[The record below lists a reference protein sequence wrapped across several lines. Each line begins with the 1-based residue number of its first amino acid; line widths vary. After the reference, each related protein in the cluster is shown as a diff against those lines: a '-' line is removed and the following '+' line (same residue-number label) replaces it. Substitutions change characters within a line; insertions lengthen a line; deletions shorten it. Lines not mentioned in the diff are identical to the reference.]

1 MTVPRPSCVQLGK
14 MEDLSADTPR
24 APCIRALGRPAEAPS
39 GHCFGHDVKV
49 MFDLATVQISS
60 PGPGFDGLPAA
71 RESLGCGSCRLSPWE
86 GGMVNS
92 DDLPAYSDLILPT
105 VRAVARLGGSAT
117 AREITTQVLEDLA
130 PTDEM
135 LAVAH
140 ANRPEAS
147 VYLER
152 VQWARSYAKLIGAL
166 ESPKRGVFL
175 VTPLGQELLALP
187 SDEGQRRAW
196 ELDREFR
203 RNRPKRMKDKSAAA
217 VPVDAEEAGDDIDEE
232 EAILAAEQDVPVAER
247 WQDVLLAR
255 LHRLTPDGFEKFVL
269 YLLRLYGLELERVG
283 GSGDEG
289 IDGIGT
295 APLSPVLSSRV
306 AVQVKR
312 YDPNGKPVGRE
323 VVALFQRDAQTKG
336 AERAILVTLGKFT
349 EPARKAAIT
358 TAPTVDLIDGERL
371 ATLVNEQKL
380 GLRSVIQVDGGWF
393 NRFE

>member
-1 MTVPRPSCVQLGK
+1 
-14 MEDLSADTPR
+14 
-24 APCIRALGRPAEAPS
+24 
-39 GHCFGHDVKV
+39 
-49 MFDLATVQISS
+49 
-60 PGPGFDGLPAA
+60 
-71 RESLGCGSCRLSPWE
+71 
-86 GGMVNS
+86 MVNS

-105 VRAVARLGGSAT
+105 VRAVSKLGGSAT

-140 ANRPEAS
+140 ANRPESS

-175 VTPLGQELLALP
+175 MTALGKELLAMPLA
-187 SDEGQRRAW
+187 DGQRRALD
-196 ELDREFR
+196 LDREFR
-203 RNRPKRMKDKSAAA
+203 RNRPKRLKEKSAAA
-217 VPVDAEEAGDDIDEE
+217 VAVDAEEVVDDIEE
-232 EAILAAEQDVPVAER
+232 EAILAAEQGVPVAER
-247 WQDVLLAR
+247 WQDILLAR
-255 LHRLTPDGFEKFVL
+255 LHRLSPDGFEEFVL

-349 EPARKAAIT
+349 EPARKAAIV

-371 ATLVNEQKL
+371 AGLVNEQKL
-380 GLRSVIQVDGGWF
+380 GLRSVIQVDGDWF

>member
-1 MTVPRPSCVQLGK
+1 M
-14 MEDLSADTPR
+14 
-24 APCIRALGRPAEAPS
+24 
-39 GHCFGHDVKV
+39 
-49 MFDLATVQISS
+49 
-60 PGPGFDGLPAA
+60 
-71 RESLGCGSCRLSPWE
+71 
-86 GGMVNS
+86 NS
-92 DDLPAYSDLILPT
+92 DELPTYSDLILPT
-105 VRAVARLGGSAT
+105 VRAVSKLGGSAT

-140 ANRPEAS
+140 AHRPDAS
-147 VYLER
+147 VYLAR

-175 VTPLGQELLALP
+175 VTALGKELLALP
-187 SDEGQRRAW
+187 VEQGQRRAL

-203 RNRPKRMKDKSAAA
+203 RNRPKRVRDKAGTT
-217 VPVDAEEAGDDIDEE
+217 VPVDADDAADTDEE
-232 EAILAAEQDVPVAER
+232 DALLAAEQDAPVAER
-247 WQDVLLAR
+247 WQDTLLTR
-255 LHRLTPDGFEKFVL
+255 LHLLSPDGFEKFVL

-336 AERAILVTLGKFT
+336 AERAILVTLGKFS
-349 EPARKAAIT
+349 EPARKAAIA

-371 ATLVNEQKL
+371 ANLVHEQKL
-380 GLRSVIQVDGGWF
+380 GLRSVIQVDGAWF
-393 NRFE
+393 DRFE

>member
-1 MTVPRPSCVQLGK
+1 
-14 MEDLSADTPR
+14 
-24 APCIRALGRPAEAPS
+24 
-39 GHCFGHDVKV
+39 
-49 MFDLATVQISS
+49 
-60 PGPGFDGLPAA
+60 
-71 RESLGCGSCRLSPWE
+71 
-86 GGMVNS
+86 MVHS

-105 VRAVARLGGSAT
+105 VRAVSKLGGSAT

-140 ANRPEAS
+140 ANRPESS

-175 VTPLGQELLALP
+175 VTALGKELLAMP
-187 SDEGQRRAW
+187 SAEGQRRAL

-203 RNRPKRMKDKSAAA
+203 RNRPKRVKEKAAA
-217 VPVDAEEAGDDIDEE
+217 GVSVDTEEVVDDIDEE
-232 EAILAAEQDVPVAER
+232 EAILAAEQGAPVAER

-255 LHRLTPDGFEKFVL
+255 LHRLSPDGFEEFVL
-269 YLLRLYGLELERVG
+269 YLLRLYGVELERVG

-349 EPARKAAIT
+349 EPARRAAIV

-371 ATLVNEQKL
+371 AMLVNEQKL
-380 GLRSVIQVDGGWF
+380 GLRSVIQVDGDWF

>member
-1 MTVPRPSCVQLGK
+1 MGV
-14 MEDLSADTPR
+14 
-24 APCIRALGRPAEAPS
+24 
-39 GHCFGHDVKV
+39 
-49 MFDLATVQISS
+49 
-60 PGPGFDGLPAA
+60 PAA
-71 RESLGCGSCRLSPWE
+71 RESLRCVSCRLSLWE

-92 DDLPAYSDLILPT
+92 DELPAYSDLILPT
-105 VRAVARLGGSAT
+105 VRAVAKLGGSAT

-175 VTPLGQELLALP
+175 VTALGKELLGMP
-187 SDEGQRRAW
+187 FDEGQRRAL

-203 RNRPKRMKDKSAAA
+203 RNRPKRVKDKAAAA
-217 VPVDAEEAGDDIDEE
+217 VALEGEDAVDDVDEE
-232 EAILAAEQDVPVAER
+232 EAILAVEQGVPVAER

-255 LHRLTPDGFEKFVL
+255 LHRLTPDGFEEFVL
-269 YLLRLYGLELERVG
+269 YLLRLYGVELERVG

-349 EPARKAAIT
+349 EPARKAAIV

-380 GLRSVIQVDGGWF
+380 GLRSVIQVDGDWF

>member
-1 MTVPRPSCVQLGK
+1 M
-14 MEDLSADTPR
+14 
-24 APCIRALGRPAEAPS
+24 
-39 GHCFGHDVKV
+39 
-49 MFDLATVQISS
+49 
-60 PGPGFDGLPAA
+60 
-71 RESLGCGSCRLSPWE
+71 
-86 GGMVNS
+86 NS
-92 DDLPAYSDLILPT
+92 DELPAYSDLILPT
-105 VRAVARLGGSAT
+105 VRAVSKLGGSAT

-140 ANRPEAS
+140 AHRPDAS

-175 VTPLGQELLALP
+175 VTTLGKELLALP
-187 SDEGQRRAW
+187 FEQAQRRAL

-203 RNRPKRMKDKSAAA
+203 RNRPKRVRDKAGTT
-217 VPVDAEEAGDDIDEE
+217 VPVDADDAADTDEE
-232 EAILAAEQDVPVAER
+232 DALLAAEQDAPVAER
-247 WQDVLLAR
+247 WQDTLLTR
-255 LHRLTPDGFEKFVL
+255 LHLLSPDGFEKFVL

-336 AERAILVTLGKFT
+336 AERAILVTLGKFS
-349 EPARKAAIT
+349 EPARKAAIA

-371 ATLVNEQKL
+371 ANLVHEQKL
-380 GLRSVIQVDGGWF
+380 GLRSVIQVDGAWF
-393 NRFE
+393 DRFE